1 MKLSDCVVR
10 LNQLEPYSPDAHT
23 GTINRRI
30 IGQETVAAKNM
41 EVVLGEIDPTGTAK
55 PHFHRDT
62 EQVIYLL
69 EGRIEVEMRGE
80 KEKLEPGDSVYFPP
94 GEKHQVVVLGDQP
107 AKLLVIYCP
116 PIQSADT
123 PFAQ

>member
-23 GTINRRI
+23 ATINRRI
-30 IGQETVAAKNM
+30 IGRETVAAKNV
-41 EVVLGEIDPTGTAK
+41 EVVLGEIGPTGKAK

-69 EGRIEVEMRGE
+69 EGQIEVEMSGE
-80 KEKLEPGDSVYFPP
+80 KEKLEPGDTVYFPP
-94 GEKHQVVVLGDQP
+94 SEKHQVVVLGDQP
-107 AKLLVIYCP
+107 ARFLVIYTP
-116 PIQSADT
+116 PIQSADA
-123 PFAQ
+123 PFEQ